1 LGTAR
6 FIPSL
11 NLILLKEHFH
21 MSDFLF
27 RGSLD
32 KLDPAVYELTQLEA
46 ERQARKLIL
55 IASESTAPLAVR
67 EALGSAFQNIYAEG
81 YPDEESRWMT
91 EEEILD
97 YPMRLANYRRNSDPR
112 YYKGVEY
119 ADVVEALARRR
130 AAETFAA
137 NGYTADQIYV
147 NVQALSGAP
156 ANNAVYHALIELGST
171 VMGLN
176 LLHGG
181 HLSHGSSVNRSGKF
195 FKAVHYT
202 IDENEK
208 LDYEAIRRLANEHKP
223 KLMIAGYSSYSWM
236 PDWKKFREIA
246 DEVGA
251 YFLADISHIGGLVAA
266 GVVPSPIGY
275 AHVVMSTTHKSI
287 DGPRGA
293 VLMTTD
299 SAIAKKLDKAVFPG
313 EQGGP
318 HVNVFAAL
326 ALTFKLTQTK
336 QFKKLQEQT
345 LKNAKAMADQFTK
358 RGLRVPFGGT
368 DTHLV
373 NVDCTSIVGEDGT
386 KLSGDQA
393 SRILDI
399 VGIVVNRNTIP
410 GDKNSMDPSGI
421 RLGTP
426 WISQRGFDEKKT
438 RQLADIMAD
447 VLLACAPHSVDTVR
461 KGKQRR
467 AKLDFKA
474 LNDAKLKVRKLAESA
489 GIDFKYKKSGY
500 PHYYFIDDVGQFGK
514 LSYATYELTG
524 HRVRQML
531 DYAVSSDLS
540 ALKKGESQETS
551 IATPK
556 GVVKGNLACVDMN
569 KYVLQ
574 VPAAKAGVVA
584 AWLRDLSDGYMSFNL
599 DGEKDFT
606 PKRMPGPTAVV
617 DVGKGLAPVRKG
629 KKQARPQE
637 GRPQEGRLQESPVQ
651 KPFYVGA
658 NSTSEK
664 EALPPFVW
672 NESEGELKKT
682 NLNQVHRDLGGRM
695 VPFAGWEMPVQY
707 TGIYEE
713 HLATRNAAGLFDVSH
728 MGVYD
733 VRGADAASFLDAVC
747 GNDCGGLMPGES
759 LYTHFLTPD
768 ADVIDDTL
776 VYRRGW
782 DDYLVVVN
790 ASNDDKDRT
799 WLESVRDGKVRI
811 DNARPFARTFGYQ
824 AEIRNLRDARAGDAM
839 RVDIALQGPKSR
851 DVLFAMG
858 VDTETRIQVNKLK
871 RTELCNAVIGGF
883 DLIVSRTGYTGEK
896 MAFELFVHPERAVD
910 FWNAVLKAGEPFG
923 VKPIGLGARD
933 SLRTEAGLPLYGHE
947 MGKGSWQGGLDMP
960 FAIAQGYSTTNPP
973 RDLGVAEGGFGS
985 YVKVYKP
992 WFIGRDAYVAREKE
1006 RKGVVIRFTFDEQRT
1021 RMAHNG
1027 DPVVNANGERIG
1039 FVTSCAIDGARFI
1052 TGQAYVDLAYAKE
1065 GTPIGIHQGGVMDR
1079 PAGMAKVVSRF
1090 AKL

>member
-1 LGTAR
+1 
-6 FIPSL
+6 
-11 NLILLKEHFH
+11 

-27 RGSLD
+27 RGDLA
-32 KLDPAVYELTQLEA
+32 KLDPDVFDLTQLEA

-55 IASESTAPLAVR
+55 IPSESTAPMATR
-67 EALGSAFQNIYAEG
+67 EALASAFQNIYAEG

-97 YPMRLANYRRNSDPR
+97 YPARLAHYRRNGDPR

-119 ADVVEALARRR
+119 ADAVEALARRR
-130 AAETFAA
+130 AAEAFAA
-137 NGYTADQIYV
+137 NGITADQIFV

-156 ANNAVYHALIELGST
+156 ANNAVYQALLNLGET

-181 HLSHGSSVNRSGKF
+181 HLSHGSSVNRSGKW

-202 IDENEK
+202 IDANEK
-208 LDYEAIRRLANEHKP
+208 LDYDAIRALALENKP
-223 KLMIAGYSSYSWM
+223 KLLIAGYSSYSWV

-266 GVVPSPIGY
+266 GVVPSPLGH
-275 AHVVMSTTHKSI
+275 AHVIMSTTHKSL

-299 SAIAKKLDKAVFPG
+299 AAIAKKIDKAVFPG

-318 HVNVFAAL
+318 HVNVFAGL
-326 ALTFKLTQTK
+326 ALTFKLAQTV
-336 QFKKLQEQT
+336 QFKKLQAQT
-345 LKNAKAMADQFTK
+345 IKNAAAMVDQFTK

-368 DTHLV
+368 NTHML
-373 NVDCTSIVGEDGT
+373 NVDCTTVVGEDGT

-393 SRILDI
+393 ARILDI
-399 VGIVVNRNTIP
+399 VGVVVNRNTIP
-410 GDKNSMDPSGI
+410 GDKNSADPSGI

-426 WISQRGFDEKKT
+426 WITQRGFNEKQS
-438 RQLADIMAD
+438 RQLADIIAD
-447 VLLACAPHSVDTVR
+447 VLLACAPHSVDTVK

-467 AKLDFKA
+467 AKLDFNV
-474 LNDAKLKVRKLAESA
+474 LNAARLKVRKLAESA

-500 PHYYFIDDVGQFGK
+500 PHFYYIDDKPLLASPKGEGQN
-514 LSYATYELTG
+514 AAYELSG
-524 HRVRQML
+524 QRIRQVL
-531 DYAVSSDLS
+531 DFAVSSDLS
-540 ALKKGESQETS
+540 ALKKGKTQVTS

-556 GVVKGNLACVDMN
+556 GVIKGLLKNVDN
-569 KYVLQ
+569 STYQLQ
-574 VPAAKAGVVA
+574 VPVKNASAVA
-584 AWLRDLSDGYMSFNL
+584 TWLRDLSDGYTSFHV
-599 DGEKDFT
+599 DGTKDFSA
-606 PKRMPGPTAVV
+606 KRMPGAFVV
-617 DVGKGLAPVRKG
+617 NEV
-629 KKQARPQE
+629 
-637 GRPQEGRLQESPVQ
+637 
-651 KPFYVGA
+651 VGA
-658 NSTSEK
+658 RRDVPLRATVPPLKGGVKPWFVGVNPQLK
-664 EALPPFVW
+664 GEALPPFEW
-672 NESEGELKKT
+672 NEAEGELKKT
-682 NLNQVHRDLGGRM
+682 ALNQVHRDLGGRM

-707 TGIYEE
+707 TGIFEE

-733 VRGADAASFLDAVC
+733 VRGADAASFLDTVC
-747 GNDCGGLMPGES
+747 GNDCGGLQPGES
-759 LYTHFLTPD
+759 LYSHFLTPA

-776 VYRRGW
+776 IYRRGW
-782 DDYLVVVN
+782 DNYLVVVN

-799 WLESVRDGKVRI
+799 WLESVRDGKVKI
-811 DNARPFARTFGYQ
+811 DNGRPWARTYGYE
-824 AEIRNLRDARAGDAM
+824 ANIRNLRDPKAGSEM

-851 DVLFAMG
+851 DTLLAMG
-858 VDTETRIQVNKLK
+858 VDDATRARIMKLK
-871 RTELCNAVIGGF
+871 RTELCDAVVGGF

-896 MAFELFVHPERAVD
+896 MAFELFVHPERAED
-910 FWNAVLKAGEPFG
+910 FWLAVMKAGEQFG
-923 VKPIGLGARD
+923 VKAIGLGARD

-947 MGKGSWQGGLDMP
+947 MGLGSGKFDG
-960 FAIAQGYSTTNPP
+960 

-985 YVKVYKP
+985 YVKPYKP

-1006 RKGVVIRFTFDEQRT
+1006 RKGGVIRFTFDDQRV

-1039 FVTSCAIDGARFI
+1039 FVTSCAIDGQRFI
-1052 TGQAYVDLAYAKE
+1052 TGQAYLNFEYTKE
-1065 GTPIGIHQGGVMDR
+1065 GTPILIHQGGVMDR
-1079 PAGMAKVVSRF
+1079 PATAAKVVSRF

>member
-1 LGTAR
+1 M
-6 FIPSL
+6 P
-11 NLILLKEHFH
+11 
-21 MSDFLF
+21 DYLF
-27 RGSLD
+27 RGAL
-32 KLDPAVYELTQLEA
+32 KELDPDVYELTQLEA

-81 YPDEESRWMT
+81 YPDEDTRWMS
-91 EEEILD
+91 EDEILD
-97 YPMRLANYRRNSDPR
+97 YPARLGQYRRNSDPR

-137 NGYTADQIYV
+137 NGYSADQIYV

-156 ANNAVYHALIELGST
+156 ANNAVYQALIPLGET
-171 VMGLN
+171 IMGLN

-181 HLSHGSSVNRSGKF
+181 HLSHGSSVNRSGKW

-202 IDENEK
+202 IDQNER
-208 LDYEAIRRLANEHKP
+208 LDYDKIRALALEAKP
-223 KLMIAGYSSYSWM
+223 KLLIAGYSSYSWV

-275 AHVVMSTTHKSI
+275 AHVVMSTTHKSL

-293 VLMTTD
+293 VLMTT
-299 SAIAKKLDKAVFPG
+299 SADIAKKIDKAVFPG

-326 ALTFKLTQTK
+326 ALTFKLAQTK

-345 LKNAKAMADQFTK
+345 LKNAAAMADQFTQ

-373 NVDCTSIVGEDGT
+373 NVDTTSVRGEDGT

-393 SRILDI
+393 ARILDI

-426 WISQRGFDEKKT
+426 WITQRGFNEKMT
-438 RQLADIMAD
+438 RELADIMAD

-467 AKLDFKA
+467 AKVDFNV
-474 LNDAKLKVRKLAESA
+474 LNNAKLRVRKLTEKA
-489 GIDFKYKKSGY
+489 GIDYKFKPSGY
-500 PHYYFIDDVGQFGK
+500 PHFYYIDDVVGRIGNPPK
-514 LSYATYELTG
+514 GGRDTIPPHVTYELSG
-524 HRVRQML
+524 DRVRQML
-531 DYAVSSDLS
+531 DTVVSSDLS
-540 ALKKGESQETS
+540 ALKPGMSQPTEIS
-551 IATPK
+551 TPK
-556 GVVKGNLACVDMN
+556 GKVKGTLTNVDDTS
-569 KYVLQ
+569 YQLS
-574 VPAAKAGVVA
+574 VPAAKANIVA
-584 AWLRDLSDGYMSFNL
+584 AWLRDLSDGYTSFNL
-599 DGEKDFT
+599 DGSKDFST
-606 PKRMPGPTAVV
+606 KRVPGPFFVSEV
-617 DVGKGLAPVRKG
+617 K
-629 KKQARPQE
+629 
-637 GRPQEGRLQESPVQ
+637 GRPVGSPVPGKAVSEE
-651 KPFYVGA
+651 KPFFIGTLP
-658 NSTSEK
+658 TSKK
-664 EALPPFVW
+664 EALPPFAWQEPAEVLRRTSLY
-672 NESEGELKKT
+672 E
-682 NLNQVHRDLGGRM
+682 VHKNSGAKLI
-695 VPFAGWEMPVQY
+695 PFAGWEMPVWY
-707 TGIYEE
+707 TSVVEE
-713 HLATRNAAGLFDVSH
+713 HLATRQAAGLFDVSH
-728 MGVYD
+728 MGAYD
-733 VRGADAASFLDAVC
+733 VRGADAASFLDTVC
-747 GNDCGGLMPGES
+747 GNDCGGLLPGES
-759 LYTHFLTPD
+759 LYTHFLTPE

-782 DDYLVVVN
+782 DNYLVVVN

-799 WLESVRDGKVRI
+799 WLESVRDGKVCI
-811 DNARPFARTFGYQ
+811 DAARPWARTYGYN
-824 AEIRNLRDARAGDAM
+824 AEIRNLRDPKAGSAM
-839 RVDIALQGPKSR
+839 RVDIALQGPRSR
-851 DVLFAMG
+851 DVLIAMG
-858 VDTETRIQVNKLK
+858 MDEDTKLRVTKLK
-871 RTELCNAVIGGF
+871 RTELCDAVVGGF

-896 MAFELFVHPERAVD
+896 MAFELFVHPDRAPE
-910 FWNAVLKAGEPFG
+910 FWMAVMKAGEKYG

-947 MGKGSWQGGLDMP
+947 MGLGSGKFG
-960 FAIAQGYSTTNPP
+960 N

-985 YVKVYKP
+985 YVKTYKP
-992 WFIGRDAYVAREKE
+992 WFIGREAYVAREKQ
-1006 RKGVVIRFTFDEQRT
+1006 RKGVTVRFRFDDQRV

-1027 DPVVNANGERIG
+1027 DPVVNSNGERIG
-1039 FVTSCAIDGARFI
+1039 WVTSCAIDGERFL
-1052 TGQAYVDLAYAKE
+1052 TGQAYLDLAYTAE
-1065 GTPIGIHQGGVMDR
+1065 GTALGIFQGGVTDR
-1079 PAGMAKVVSRF
+1079 PATLAQVVSRF
-1090 AKL
+1090 PKL

>member
-1 LGTAR
+1 
-6 FIPSL
+6 
-11 NLILLKEHFH
+11 

-27 RGSLD
+27 RGDLAH
-32 KLDPAVYELTQLEA
+32 LDPDVYELTQLEQ
-46 ERQARKLIL
+46 ERQYRKLIL
-55 IASESTAPLAVR
+55 IASESTAPMAVR
-67 EALGSAFQNIYAEG
+67 EALSSAFQNIYAEG
-81 YPDEESRWMT
+81 YPAEETRWMDD
-91 EEEILD
+91 EEILD
-97 YPMRLANYRRNSDPR
+97 YPARLGEYRRNSDPR

-119 ADVVEALARRR
+119 ADTVEALARRR
-130 AAETFAA
+130 AAQTFAA
-137 NGYTADQIYV
+137 NGFTADQIYV
-147 NVQALSGAP
+147 NVQGLSGGP
-156 ANNAVYHALIELGST
+156 ANNAVYNALLNLGDT

-181 HLSHGSSVNRSGKF
+181 HLSHGSSVNRSGKW

-202 IDENEK
+202 IDQNEK
-208 LDYEAIRRLANEHKP
+208 LDYEAIRALALENKP
-223 KLMIAGYSSYSWM
+223 KLLIAGYSSYSWV

-275 AHVVMSTTHKSI
+275 AHVIMSTTHKSI

-293 VLMTTD
+293 VLMATD
-299 SAIAKKLDKAVFPG
+299 PAIAKKIDRAVFPG

-318 HVNVFAAL
+318 HVNVFAGL

-336 QFKKLQEQT
+336 QFKQLQAQT
-345 LKNAKAMADQFTK
+345 LKNAKAMADQFEK

-399 VGIVVNRNTIP
+399 IGVVVNRNTIP

-426 WISQRGFDEKKT
+426 WITQRGFDEKKT

-447 VLLACAPHSVDTVR
+447 VLIACAPHSVDTVK

-467 AKLDFKA
+467 AKLDFKV
-474 LNDAKLKVRKLAESA
+474 LNDAKLKIRKLAESA
-489 GIDFKYKKSGY
+489 GIDFKPTKNGY
-500 PHYYFIDDVGQFGK
+500 PHFYYIDEVSKAKDRAV
-514 LSYATYELTG
+514 YELSG
-524 HRVRQML
+524 DRVRQLL

-540 ALKKGESQETS
+540 ALKAGMSQATEIS
-551 IATPK
+551 TPK
-556 GVVKGNLACVDMN
+556 GKVKATLKNVDDTFYQLA
-569 KYVLQ
+569 
-574 VPAAKAGVVA
+574 VPVAKASMVA
-584 AWLRDLSDGYMSFNL
+584 TWLRDLSDGYMSFNL
-599 DGEKDFT
+599 DGTKDYSA
-606 PKRMPGPTAVV
+606 KRIPGPFFVSEVKAKIAEVAGKAV
-617 DVGKGLAPVRKG
+617 D
-629 KKQARPQE
+629 E
-637 GRPQEGRLQESPVQ
+637 E
-651 KPFYVGA
+651 KPWFIGDQPK
-658 NSTSEK
+658 SKK
-664 EALPPFVW
+664 EALPPFAW

-682 NLNQVHRDLGGRM
+682 ALNQTHRDLGGRM

-707 TGIYEE
+707 TGIFEE

-733 VRGADAASFLDAVC
+733 VRGADAASFLDTVC
-747 GNDCGGLMPGES
+747 GNDCGGLQPGES
-759 LYTHFLTPD
+759 LYSHFLTPD

-776 VYRRGW
+776 IYRRGW
-782 DDYLVVVN
+782 DNYLVVVN

-799 WLESVRDGKVRI
+799 WLESVRDGKVMI
-811 DNARPFARTFGYQ
+811 DSGRPWARTFGYN
-824 AEIRNLRDARAGDAM
+824 ADIRNLRDPKAGSAM

-851 DVLFAMG
+851 DILLAMG
-858 VDTETRIQVNKLK
+858 VDDAARARIMKLK
-871 RTELCNAVIGGF
+871 RTELCDAVVGGF

-910 FWNAVLKAGEPFG
+910 FWNAVMKAGESFG

-947 MGKGSWQGGLDMP
+947 MGLGSGKFDG
-960 FAIAQGYSTTNPP
+960 

-985 YVKVYKP
+985 YVKPYKP

-1006 RKGVVIRFTFDEQRT
+1006 RKGGVIRFTFDDQRV

-1027 DPVVNANGERIG
+1027 DPVDNANGERIG
-1039 FVTSCAIDGARFI
+1039 FVTSCAIDGQRFI
-1052 TGQAYVDLAYAKE
+1052 TGQAYLDKAYAAL
-1065 GTPIGIHQGGVMDR
+1065 GTPILIHQGGVMDR
-1079 PAGMAKVVSRF
+1079 PATAAKVVSRF

>member
-1 LGTAR
+1 
-6 FIPSL
+6 
-11 NLILLKEHFH
+11 
-21 MSDFLF
+21 MSDYLF
-27 RGSLD
+27 RGSLA
-32 KLDPAVYELTQLEA
+32 KLDPDVYELTQLEQ
-46 ERQARKLIL
+46 ERQYRKLIL

-67 EALGSAFQNIYAEG
+67 EALSSAFQNIYAEG
-81 YPDEESRWMT
+81 YPDEDTRWMDD
-91 EEEILD
+91 EEILD
-97 YPMRLANYRRNSDPR
+97 YPARLANYRRNSDPR

-119 ADVVEALARRR
+119 ADTVEALARRR

-137 NGYTADQIYV
+137 NGTTADQIYV
-147 NVQALSGAP
+147 NVQALSGGP
-156 ANNAVYHALIELGST
+156 ANNAVYQALLNLGDT

-181 HLSHGSSVNRSGKF
+181 HLSHGSSVNRSGKYY
-195 FKAVHYT
+195 KAVHYT
-202 IDENEK
+202 IDQNER
-208 LDYEAIRRLANEHKP
+208 LDYEAIRALANEHKP

-251 YFLADISHIGGLVAA
+251 YLLTDISHIGGLIAA

-299 SAIAKKLDKAVFPG
+299 AAIAKKIDKAVFPG

-336 QFKKLQEQT
+336 QFKKLQAQT
-345 LKNAKAMADQFTK
+345 LKNAKAMADQFEK

-373 NVDCTSIVGEDGT
+373 NVDCTSVVGEDGT

-399 VGIVVNRNTIP
+399 VGVVVNRNTIP

-426 WISQRGFDEKKT
+426 WITQRGFDEKKT

-447 VLLACAPHSVDTVR
+447 VLLACAPHSVDTVK

-467 AKLDFKA
+467 AKLDFNV
-474 LNDAKLKVRKLAESA
+474 LNTAKLKIRKLAESA
-489 GIDFKYKKSGY
+489 GIDFKVEKSKY
-500 PHYYFIDDVGQFGK
+500 PHFYYIDDDPHLTSPKGRGTTSAAFE
-514 LSYATYELTG
+514 LSG
-524 HRVRQML
+524 DRVRQML

-540 ALKKGESQETS
+540 ALKKGQVQSTT

-556 GVVKGNLACVDMN
+556 GVVKCELKNVDDST
-569 KYVLQ
+569 YQLQ
-574 VPAAKAGVVA
+574 APAKKASVVA
-584 AWLRDLSDGYMSFNL
+584 TWLRDLSDGYMSFNL
-599 DGEKDFT
+599 DGEKDFSAR
-606 PKRMPGPTAVV
+606 RMPGPFVV
-617 DVGKGLAPVRKG
+617 KKIKQKAGTRK
-629 KKQARPQE
+629 AEE
-637 GRPQEGRLQESPVQ
+637 GRGEE
-651 KPFYVGA
+651 KPFYIGISSKVE
-658 NSTSEK
+658 N
-664 EALPPFVW
+664 EAKPSFVW
-672 NESEGELKKT
+672 SESESPLKRT
-682 NLNQVHRDLGGRM
+682 ALYDVHKSSVGRM

-707 TGIYEE
+707 TGIFEE

-733 VRGADAASFLDAVC
+733 VRGTDAASFLDAVC
-747 GNDCGGLMPGES
+747 GNDCGSLRPGES
-759 LYTHFLTPD
+759 LYSHFLTPD

-782 DDYLVVVN
+782 DNYLVVVN

-799 WLESVRDGKVRI
+799 WLEGVRDSKVKI
-811 DNARPFARTFGYQ
+811 DNGRPWARTYGYE
-824 AEIRNLRDARAGDAM
+824 ADIRNLRDPKAGSDM

-851 DVLFAMG
+851 DTLLAMG
-858 VDTETRIQVNKLK
+858 MNDATRARIMKLK
-871 RTELCNAVIGGF
+871 RTELCDAVIGGF
-883 DLIVSRTGYTGEK
+883 NLIVSRTGYTGEK
-896 MAFELFVHPERAVD
+896 MAFELFVHPEQAVD

-947 MGKGSWQGGLDMP
+947 MGLGSRPERSDEGSPRSADEG
-960 FAIAQGYSTTNPP
+960 

-985 YVKVYKP
+985 YVKTYKP

-1006 RKGVVIRFTFDEQRT
+1006 RKGVVIRFRFDEQRV
-1021 RMAHNG
+1021 RMAHNS
-1027 DPVVNANGERIG
+1027 DPVVNVNGERIG
-1039 FVTSCAIDGARFI
+1039 FVTSCAIDGERFL
-1052 TGQAYVDLAYAKE
+1052 TGQAYLDLAYAKLD
-1065 GTPIGIHQGGVMDR
+1065 TPIGIHQGGVMDR
-1079 PAGMAKVVSRF
+1079 AATAAKVVSRF

>member
-1 LGTAR
+1 
-6 FIPSL
+6 
-11 NLILLKEHFH
+11 
-21 MSDFLF
+21 MSDYLF
-27 RGSLD
+27 RGSLE
-32 KLDPAVYELTQLEA
+32 KLDPDVYKLTQLEA
-46 ERQARKLIL
+46 ERQYRKLIL
-55 IASESTAPLAVR
+55 IASESTAPMAVR
-67 EALGSAFQNIYAEG
+67 EALSSAFQNIYAEG
-81 YPDEESRWMT
+81 YPDEDTRWMDD
-91 EEEILD
+91 EEILD
-97 YPMRLANYRRNSDPR
+97 YPARLGNYRRNSDPR

-119 ADVVEALARRR
+119 ADTVEALARRR
-130 AAETFAA
+130 VAQTFAA
-137 NGYTADQIYV
+137 NGITADQIFV
-147 NVQALSGAP
+147 NVQALSGGP
-156 ANNAVYHALIELGST
+156 ANNAVYQALLNLGDT

-181 HLSHGSSVNRSGKF
+181 HLSHGSSVNRSGKW

-202 IDENEK
+202 IDSNEK
-208 LDYEAIRRLANEHKP
+208 IDYDAIRALALEHKP
-223 KLMIAGYSSYSWM
+223 KLLIAGYSSYSWM

-251 YFLADISHIGGLVAA
+251 YLLTDISHIGGLVAA
-266 GVVPSPIGY
+266 GVVPSPIGH

-293 VLMTTD
+293 VLLTTD
-299 SAIAKKLDKAVFPG
+299 AAIAKKIDKAVFPG

-326 ALTFKLTQTK
+326 SLTFKLTQTK
-336 QFKKLQEQT
+336 QFKQLQAQT
-345 LKNAKAMADQFTK
+345 LKNAKAMADQFVL

-373 NVDCTSIVGEDGT
+373 NVDCTSVVGEDGT

-399 VGIVVNRNTIP
+399 VGVVVNRNTIP

-426 WISQRGFDEKKT
+426 WITQRGFDEKKT
-438 RQLADIMAD
+438 RELANIMAD
-447 VLLACAPHSVDTVR
+447 VLIACAPHSVDTVK

-467 AKLDFKA
+467 AKLDFNV
-474 LNDAKLKVRKLAESA
+474 LNDAKLKIRKLATSA
-489 GIDFKYKKSGY
+489 GIDFKPTKTGY
-500 PHYYFIDDVGQFGK
+500 PHFYYIDDIIKGRDTAIFD
-514 LSYATYELTG
+514 LSG
-524 HRVRQML
+524 PRVRQVL
-531 DYAVSSDLS
+531 DYAASSDLS
-540 ALKKGESQETS
+540 ALKPKQSQATT
-551 IATPK
+551 IDTPK
-556 GVVKGNLACVDMN
+556 GVVKCALVNVDN
-569 KYVLQ
+569 FTYQLV
-574 VPAAKAGVVA
+574 VPAKKAAVIA
-584 AWLRDLSDGYMSFNL
+584 TWLRDLSDGYTSFKL
-599 DGEKDFT
+599 DGEKDFSA
-606 PKRMPGPTAVV
+606 KRIPGPFTVSQTKKLRARNAWPAKGIAVSE
-617 DVGKGLAPVRKG
+617 DKPYFIGISS
-629 KKQARPQE
+629 E
-637 GRPQEGRLQESPVQ
+637 VQ
-651 KPFYVGA
+651 
-658 NSTSEK
+658 K

-682 NLNQVHRDLGGRM
+682 ALNQVHRDLGGRM

-707 TGIYEE
+707 TGIFEE

-733 VRGADAASFLDAVC
+733 VRGADAASFLDTVC
-747 GNDCGGLMPGES
+747 GNDCGGLQPGES
-759 LYTHFLTPD
+759 LYSHFLTPD

-776 VYRRGW
+776 IYRRGW
-782 DDYLVVVN
+782 DNYLVVVN

-799 WLESVRDGKVRI
+799 WLESVRDGKVKI
-811 DNARPFARTFGYQ
+811 DNNRAWARTYGYE
-824 AEIRNLRDARAGDAM
+824 ANIRNLRDPKAGTDL

-851 DVLFAMG
+851 DILLAMG
-858 VDTETRIQVNKLK
+858 VNEKSRTNIMKLK
-871 RTELCNAVIGGF
+871 RTELCDAVVGGF

-896 MAFELFVHPERAVD
+896 LAFELFVHPEQVVD
-910 FWNAVLKAGEPFG
+910 FWNAVLKTGEPFG

-947 MGKGSWQGGLDMP
+947 MGLGSGKFEG
-960 FAIAQGYSTTNPP
+960 

-985 YVKVYKP
+985 YVKPYKP

-1006 RKGVVIRFTFDEQRT
+1006 RKGGVIRFTFDDQRV

-1039 FVTSCAIDGARFI
+1039 FVTSCAIDGQRFI
-1052 TGQAYVDLAYAKE
+1052 TGQAFVEFAYAKE
-1065 GTPIGIHQGGVMDR
+1065 GTPILIHQGGVMDR
-1079 PAGMAKVVSRF
+1079 PATAAKVVSRF